1 MAEGRAARSIGPY
14 LKLAG
19 AVALTTLAFAAA
31 AAMIL

>member
-1 MAEGRAARSIGPY
+1 MEGRAARSIAVY
-14 LKLAG
+14 LRVIG